1 MKQLFVTALTIL
13 LLASCE
19 KNISFNLNNADP
31 VLVVDAQI
39 ESGRVPS
46 VILTH
51 SLDYFSTLSPQ
62 ALAASFVH
70 GATVVMGNGQ
80 KSNRFKEYAVPL
92 GGGITAYYY
101 GLDTSNAANLF
112 TGEFNTYYQLD
123 ISSDGISYSAT
134 TSIPKLTKF
143 PDSLW
148 FKKAPFNP
156 DTSARILM
164 THTTDPPGLG
174 NYIRYFTRKNGENFL
189 PRLNSVYDDGIIDGT
204 SYVFQVEPGV
214 DRNNPVSN
222 DKNYFRVGDTVSLK
236 VCNIDKATYTFWNTW
251 EFAQQANG
259 NPFSQ
264 PNKVI
269 GNISNGA
276 LGAFY
281 GYAAAFKSIVIPK

>member
-189 PRLNSVYDDGIIDGT
+189 PGLNSVYDDGIIDGT

-269 GNISNGA
+269 GNISNRA

-281 GYAAAFKSIVIPK
+281 GYAAWFKTIIAR

>member
-1 MKQLFVTALTIL
+1 MKQVFLILLTTI

-19 KNISFNLNNADP
+19 KNISFNLNQSSA

-39 ESGRVPS
+39 ESGRVPT
-46 VILTH
+46 VILTR
-51 SLDYFSTLSPQ
+51 SLSYFSTLSSQ

-70 GATVVMGNGQ
+70 GATVVMANGVQ
-80 KSNRFKEYAVPL
+80 SNRFKEYPIPL
-92 GGGITAYYY
+92 GGGITIYYY
-101 GLDTSNAANLF
+101 GLDTTNVANLF
-112 TGEFNTYYQLD
+112 TGAFNTHYQLD
-123 ISSDGISYSAT
+123 INVDGNNYSAT
-134 TSIPKLTKF
+134 TSIPKLTKY

-148 FKKAPFNP
+148 FRKAPFNP

-164 THTTDPPGLG
+164 TRTTDPPGLG
-174 NYIRYFTRKNGENFL
+174 NYIRYFTKKNSENFL
-189 PRLNSVYDDGIIDGT
+189 PGLNSVYDDAVIDGT
-204 SYVFQVEPGV
+204 TYEFQVEPGV
-214 DRNNPVSN
+214 DRNNSVSA
-222 DKNYFRVGDTVSLK
+222 DKNYFRTGDTVSLK

-251 EFAQQANG
+251 EFAEQANG

-281 GYAAAFKSIVIPK
+281 GYAAWYKTIIAR